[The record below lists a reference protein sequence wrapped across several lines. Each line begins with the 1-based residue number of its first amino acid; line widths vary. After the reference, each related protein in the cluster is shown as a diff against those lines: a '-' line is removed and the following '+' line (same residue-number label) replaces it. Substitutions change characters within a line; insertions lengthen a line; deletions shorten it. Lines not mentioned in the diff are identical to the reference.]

1 MKLSKEFIKKGLYL
15 SGIMNISGVL
25 IFSRFFTNKVINE
38 ADPVTMSN
46 FGLLMIVVWG
56 LVFLAIVPKW
66 ENLKWV
72 IGVFFIEKIIYGLTW
87 SKWIM
92 SNDLSS
98 VYKED
103 MMAGIYYTIYGLND
117 WLFCIFYLVVFIYL
131 SKHEKKQA
139 DNY

>member
-1 MKLSKEFIKKGLYL
+1 MKLSKEVIKKGLYL

-98 VYKED
+98 VYKKD

-139 DNY
+139 DNH